1 MYSPF
6 FFVPSGLVIGR
17 NRTKCEINKILTVE
31 GCFFFFFFCTSF
43 SITAGCVEVL
53 HLGPPVN
60 QNLERFVLTERRET
74 LVLQNSILMD
84 FSTRPY
90 ISGIKVLL
98 GSLAVSF
105 SLHVF
110 ITALGP

>member
-1 MYSPF
+1 M
-6 FFVPSGLVIGR
+6 
-17 NRTKCEINKILTVE
+17 LTVE
-31 GCFFFFFFCTSF
+31 VFLFSTSF
-43 SITAGCVEVL
+43 FITAGCVEVL

-60 QNLERFVLTERRET
+60 QNHERLVLTECWET

-84 FSTRPY
+84 FSSRLY

-98 GSLAVSF
+98 QSLAVSF

-110 ITALGP
+110 ITALRP